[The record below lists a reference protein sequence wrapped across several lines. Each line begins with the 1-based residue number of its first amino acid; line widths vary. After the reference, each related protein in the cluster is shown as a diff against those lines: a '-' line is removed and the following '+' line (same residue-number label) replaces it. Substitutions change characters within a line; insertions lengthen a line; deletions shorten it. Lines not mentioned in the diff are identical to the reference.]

1 MSDRYH
7 GLSFL
12 LKCNSIMLNR
22 HFGHLKKYSSPDLH
36 LDIEYLMS
44 TVVRVLK
51 RDFWQILLH
60 NLFSVK
66 NYLRLLVVDY
76 TNILDLNTKLNSS
89 IKKRRKLKRV
99 GVHILKIHSH
109 TLLYRSVKR

>member
-1 MSDRYH
+1 
-7 GLSFL
+7 
-12 LKCNSIMLNR
+12 MLNR

-66 NYLRLLVVDY
+66 NYLRLVVDY

-99 GVHILKIHSH
+99 GV
-109 TLLYRSVKR
+109 Y